1 MKTVLAPEKPEK
13 AASTPRTFANILVA
27 VDPAFDTEHLLAV
40 AAGIG
45 KRFAAHVSLLY
56 VLPAGELDPGDPAQ
70 RSALHLRGEHGI
82 RDCADVM
89 KIRHC
94 PCTTMVRTGDIVP
107 EVHSVVREQGIDL
120 VIVGSAGASGLQ
132 KVRLGSV
139 AEGLLRTLKV
149 PVLTVGPEV
158 PRTLG
163 ETDFRKILF
172 PVSFDVD
179 PHVACRWVEPIARRF
194 DSHLIML
201 HTLPVARRHHRQSS
215 ELAVAY
221 QRKLEETLPCH
232 GQPFRVDYV
241 VNFGRPAEVILQTA
255 HTWEADL
262 VALPVRRSNSLASHL
277 PGHIA
282 YEVIRRSPC
291 PVLTVRA

>member
-1 MKTVLAPEKPEK
+1 MKTALGSAREVPVD
-13 AASTPRTFANILVA
+13 RTFTNVLVA
-27 VDPAFDTEHLLAV
+27 VDPAGDTEHLLAV
-40 AAGIG
+40 AAGVG
-45 KRFAAHVSLLY
+45 QRFAAQVSLLY
-56 VLPAGELDPGDPAQ
+56 VLPAGDLDAGDPAQ

-82 RDCADVM
+82 RACADVM

-94 PCTTMVRTGDIVP
+94 PCTTLVHTGDIVP
-107 EVHSVVREQGIDL
+107 EVRRVVRAQGIDL
-120 VIVGSAGASGLQ
+120 VIVGSAGAGGLE

-149 PVLTVGPEV
+149 PVLTVGPAV
-158 PRTLG
+158 PRQLG

-179 PHVACRWVEPIARRF
+179 PHFACEWVEPLARRF
-194 DSHLIML
+194 HSHVLML
-201 HTLPVARRHHRQSS
+201 HTLPRAGHRDGRRS

-221 QRKLEETLPCH
+221 QRKLEATLPCA
-232 GQPFRVDYV
+232 GKPFRVDYI
-241 VNFGRPAEVILQTA
+241 VNFGRPEDAILETA

-262 VALPVRRSNSLASHL
+262 VALPVRRSSVLASHL

-282 YEVIRRSPC
+282 YEVIRRAPC
-291 PVLTVRA
+291 PVLTVRV